1 MARFIFSFFKE
12 YNLIALIVYSTD
24 NNYLKLLIISN
35 SCGKSK
41 SRILRK
47 KFMKRIFTYF
57 LQGLLLS
64 GPLALTLYTVFLMF
78 DFVDRLVRDP
88 LKEHFQFDMPG
99 VGVLVLFIT
108 LTLLGLIGQTIIAQP
123 FSYFTKRILARAPI
137 LKFIYTSLQD
147 LFTAFVGKEKKFN
160 VPVIVCMNQ
169 ENNIWKVGFV
179 TEKNMEEFGMHDM
192 VAVYFPHSYAFSG
205 VLYIVPE
212 KSVKIVDLS
221 PSEVMKFVVSGGVT
235 KFN

>member
-1 MARFIFSFFKE
+1 
-12 YNLIALIVYSTD
+12 
-24 NNYLKLLIISN
+24 
-35 SCGKSK
+35 
-41 SRILRK
+41 
-47 KFMKRIFTYF
+47 MKRIFTYF
-57 LQGLLLS
+57 FQGLLLS

-123 FSYFTKRILARAPI
+123 FTYFTKRLLARAPI

-160 VPVIVCMNQ
+160 VPVIVCMNE

-212 KSVKIVDLS
+212 KSVKIIDLS

>member
-1 MARFIFSFFKE
+1 
-12 YNLIALIVYSTD
+12 
-24 NNYLKLLIISN
+24 
-35 SCGKSK
+35 
-41 SRILRK
+41 
-47 KFMKRIFTYF
+47 MKRIFTYF

-108 LTLLGLIGQTIIAQP
+108 LTLMGLIGQTIIAQP
-123 FSYFTKRILARAPI
+123 FTYFTKRLLSRAPI